1 VDGTLVEKTVGF
13 PEAFLASEILG
24 EIRAFVRKNHLGIAV
39 GPDGMV
45 RLVEGLVRIPDVS
58 FFSWERLPGGRVPR
72 SPIPHLAPDLAVE
85 VLSKSNTRKEMK
97 RKLKEYFLAGVRLV
111 WFVDPKRRT
120 VQVFTSPEKS
130 VVLSENQILDGGSV
144 LPGLEIPIRSLFA
157 EISQD
162 PELSQKQPRGNS
174 SRKNS
179 HKNNRN

>member
-1 VDGTLVEKTVGF
+1 
-13 PEAFLASEILG
+13 
-24 EIRAFVRKNHLGIAV
+24 
-39 GPDGMV
+39 
-45 RLVEGLVRIPDVS
+45 
-58 FFSWERLPGGRVPR
+58 
-72 SPIPHLAPDLAVE
+72 
-85 VLSKSNTRKEMK
+85 MK